1 MNNIIKCNYILYCR
15 NDYVGRI
22 VKRYCLNHK
31 LRCAFIKKDNQEI
44 IDRMLNIVP
53 INMLVYFS
61 NKKYDTTSTYMINQC
76 INKGILVNVVMDNK
90 KYSTKTK
97 KDTENYNGK
106 YLTNVNI
113 IQM

>member
-1 MNNIIKCNYILYCR
+1 
-15 NDYVGRI
+15 
-22 VKRYCLNHK
+22 
-31 LRCAFIKKDNQEI
+31 
-44 IDRMLNIVP
+44 MLNIVP

-61 NKKYDTTSTYMINQC
+61 NKEYNTTSTYMINQC

-97 KDTENYNGK
+97 KGFSK
-106 YLTNVNI
+106 LQWKISTNVNI